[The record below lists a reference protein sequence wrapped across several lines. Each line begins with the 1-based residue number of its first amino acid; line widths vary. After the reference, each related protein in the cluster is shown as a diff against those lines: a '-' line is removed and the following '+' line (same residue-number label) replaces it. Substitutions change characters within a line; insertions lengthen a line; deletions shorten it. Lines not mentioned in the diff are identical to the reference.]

1 MAAQY
6 YMSANDGDI
15 YSKDVEHA
23 GTSSTATD
31 LIELRIGDGTTI
43 PGQRQVLNVL
53 KRFERWI
60 IQNGLD
66 GAGANLPAN
75 RGS

>member
-1 MAAQY
+1 MATQF

-15 YSKDVEHA
+15 YAKDVEHA

-31 LIELRIGDGTTI
+31 LVELRIGDGTTV
-43 PGQRQVLNVL
+43 PTQRQVLNIMA
-53 KRFERWI
+53 RFKRWI

-66 GAGANLPAN
+66 GAGANLPPSK
-75 RGS
+75 G